1 MVSPKYL
8 PWAAI
13 NRWNLVNPILYSEEG
28 EEGRE
33 EEGEEEEEAKGKL
46 PLTASVQCHKSITR
60 LTSI

>member
-1 MVSPKYL
+1 MKPSES
-8 PWAAI
+8 
-13 NRWNLVNPILYSEEG
+13 NPVCWGGGGGEG
-28 EEGRE
+28 EE